1 MRAAD
6 LRTTVHPVHVSDPVR
21 RVHERLR
28 TNCARARSFTVALR
42 PARVK
47 AFDCDI
53 KDERSEGRP
62 AVGTLADQLV
72 GG

>member
-1 MRAAD
+1 
-6 LRTTVHPVHVSDPVR
+6 
-21 RVHERLR
+21 
-28 TNCARARSFTVALR
+28 VALR

-47 AFDCDI
+47 AFDRDI

-62 AVGTLADQLV
+62 AVDTLADQLV